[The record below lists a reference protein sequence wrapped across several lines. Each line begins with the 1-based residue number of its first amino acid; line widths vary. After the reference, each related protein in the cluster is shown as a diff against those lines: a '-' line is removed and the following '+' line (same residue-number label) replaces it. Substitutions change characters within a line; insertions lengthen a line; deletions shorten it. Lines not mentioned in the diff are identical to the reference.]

1 MGWWT
6 SRSMTTSAWMPVPA
20 HLRTPHAEPAGLGRN
35 DIPCARA
42 ASGGASPQGSRRI
55 TAPLSSP
62 GWSPPCTS
70 RGWQCPASCRD
81 DRSTPDLLT
90 SRHRPLPTG
99 LVAPSNA
106 TGGFHGEYSRFPTVV
121 PTHNIDGSHT
131 SKYSCQY
138 VRVKERAL
146 MERSSPCFT

>member
-1 MGWWT
+1 MVDVPVHDHFGVDAG
-6 SRSMTTSAWMPVPA
+6 SSPSADTPCRTRRARPQRYSLCA
-20 HLRTPHAEPAGLGRN
+20 GCLRRGF
-35 DIPCARA
+35 
-42 ASGGASPQGSRRI
+42 PQGSRRT

-106 TGGFHGEYSRFPTVV
+106 TGGSHGEYSRFPTVV